1 MKEPMPLITRRDF
14 GALAL
19 LLSTRPGHLSAA
31 DGLDETIGAGVKRR
45 AIPLAAG
52 MVATA
57 TNTIYEGA
65 FGKRDSA
72 SGIDVTTESIFRIA
86 SMTKAV
92 TATAVM
98 QLVEQGKLGLR
109 EPVAKYLPQLGEL
122 QVLEGFDKDT
132 NKPVLRPA
140 RRPVLLRHL
149 LTHTSGF
156 VYENWDA
163 NLVRYLE
170 QAGPTDPDTG
180 MPVPPLMFEPGTRW
194 EYGTNMDWA
203 GRLVEAV
210 SGQTLE
216 EYFQRN
222 ILRPLGMKDA
232 SFIVAEDKFERLV
245 NVWQRQSDGSLKE
258 NPRTPLSPP
267 KSYNGGGGL
276 YGTPRDYVR
285 FMQMILRRG
294 RASDGQQILKPP
306 TVAMMAS
313 NQIGNLSAGKLKSAK
328 PENSSDVDFHPG
340 FTDGFGFG
348 FLINAQAYDIGRSA
362 GSLAWAGLR
371 NTFFWID
378 PRRGIC
384 AVLMMQFLPFCDSQ
398 AMGLLHDFERS
409 VYATL
414 GTRQAS
420 GG

>member
-1 MKEPMPLITRRDF
+1 M
-14 GALAL
+14 AL
-19 LLSTRPGHLSAA
+19 LLGTRPAYLSAA
-31 DGLDETIGAGVKRR
+31 DGLDETLGAGVKRR
-45 AIPLAAG
+45 AIPLAAA

-57 TNTIYEGA
+57 AKTTYAGA
-65 FGKRDSA
+65 FGKRDST
-72 SGIDVTTESIFRIA
+72 SGVDATIDSIFRIA
-86 SMTKAV
+86 SMTKPI
-92 TATAVM
+92 TATAAM
-98 QLVEQGKLGLR
+98 QLVEQGKLGLQ
-109 EPVAKYLPQLGEL
+109 EPVAKHLPQLAKL
-122 QVLEGFDKDT
+122 QILEGFDKDT
-132 NKPVLRPA
+132 GKPVLRPA

-170 QAGPTDPDTG
+170 QSGPVDADTG
-180 MPVPPLMFEPGTRW
+180 EPVSPLMFEPGTRW
-194 EYGTNMDWA
+194 EYGTSMDWA

-222 ILRPLGMKDA
+222 ILRPLGMKDTG
-232 SFIVAEDKFERLV
+232 FIMPEDKFDRLV

-258 NPRTPLSPP
+258 NPRTPPSPP

-294 RASDGQQILKPP
+294 RGGDGQQILRPH
-306 TVAMMAS
+306 TVDMMAT
-313 NQIGNLSAGKLKSAK
+313 NQIGGLSAGKLKTAK

-340 FTDGFGFG
+340 YTDGFGFG
-348 FLINAQAYDIGRSA
+348 FLINAKAYDGGRSA
-362 GSLAWAGLR
+362 GSLAWAGIR

-384 AVLMMQFLPFCDSQ
+384 AVLMMQFLPFCDSE

-409 VYATL
+409 VYAVA
-414 GTRQAS
+414 G
-420 GG
+420 

>member
-1 MKEPMPLITRRDF
+1 MPLIARRDL

-19 LLSTRPGHLSAA
+19 LLGTRTRHLSAA
-31 DGLDETIGAGVKRR
+31 DGLDETLRTAVKRR
-45 AIPLAAG
+45 AIPLAGA

-57 TNTIYEGA
+57 SKTIYEGA
-65 FGKRDSA
+65 FGKRDSI
-72 SGIDVTTESIFRIA
+72 SGIDVTTDSIFRIA
-86 SMTKAV
+86 SMTKPV
-92 TATAVM
+92 TAVAAM
-98 QLVEQGKLGLR
+98 QLVEQGKLGLQ
-109 EPVAKYLPQLGEL
+109 EPVARHLPQLGKL

-170 QAGPTDPDTG
+170 QAGTVNSDTG
-180 MPVPPLMFEPGTRW
+180 MPVHPLMFEPGTRW
-194 EYGTNMDWA
+194 EYGTNMDWV

-222 ILRPLGMKDA
+222 ILRPLGMKDTG
-232 SFIVAEDKFERLV
+232 FILPEDKFDRMVSVSER
-245 NVWQRQSDGSLKE
+245 QGDGSLKE
-258 NPRTPLSPP
+258 SPRTPPNPP
-267 KSYNGGGGL
+267 KSFNGGGGL
-276 YGTPRDYVR
+276 YSTPRDYVR

-294 RASDGQQILKPP
+294 SGSDRQQVLRPR

-313 NQIGNLSAGKLKSAK
+313 NQIGGLSAGKLESVK

-348 FLINAQAYDIGRSA
+348 FLINAKAHDGGRSA
-362 GSLAWAGLR
+362 GSLAWAGIR

-384 AVLMMQFLPFCDSQ
+384 ATLMMQFYPFCDKE

-409 VYATL
+409 VYAVAP
-414 GTRQAS
+414 G
-420 GG
+420 

>member
-1 MKEPMPLITRRDF
+1 MKDSMSLITRRDVS
-14 GALAL
+14 ALAL
-19 LLSTRPGHLSAA
+19 LFGTGTRHLSAA
-31 DGLDETIGAGVKRR
+31 DGLDETLRAAVKRR
-45 AIPLAAG
+45 AIPLAAA
-52 MVATA
+52 MVATPSK
-57 TNTIYEGA
+57 TLYGGS

-72 SGIDVTTESIFRIA
+72 SGIDATIDSIFRIA
-86 SMTKAV
+86 SMTKPV
-92 TATAVM
+92 TAVAAM
-98 QLVEQGKLGLR
+98 QLVEQGKLGLE
-109 EPVAKYLPQLGEL
+109 EPVAKHLPRLGKL
-122 QVLEGFDKDT
+122 QVLEGFDQAT
-132 NKPVLRPA
+132 GKPVLRPV
-140 RRPVLLRHL
+140 RKPVLLRHL

-170 QAGPTDPDTG
+170 RAAPAAAETG
-180 MPVPPLMFEPGTRW
+180 TPVDPLMFEPGTRW
-194 EYGTNMDWA
+194 EYGTSMDWA

-222 ILRPLGMKDA
+222 ILGPLGMKDT
-232 SFIVAEDKFERLV
+232 SYMVPENKFDRLV
-245 NVWQRQSDGSLKE
+245 SVWQRQGDGSLKE
-258 NPRTPLSPP
+258 SPRTLPAPP

-276 YGTPRDYVR
+276 NSTPRDYVR

-294 RASDGQQILKPP
+294 SASDGQQVLRPR
-306 TVAMMAS
+306 TVGMMAS
-313 NQIGNLSAGKLKSAK
+313 NQIGGLSAGKLKSVN

-348 FLINAQAYDIGRSA
+348 FLINAKAYEGGRSA
-362 GSLAWAGLR
+362 GSLAWAGIR

-384 AVLMMQFLPFCDSQ
+384 AVLMMQFLPFCDRE

-409 VYATL
+409 VYATAPRWL
-414 GTRQAS
+414 GI
-420 GG
+420 

>member
-1 MKEPMPLITRRDF
+1 MLLITRRDF
-14 GALAL
+14 GVLAL
-19 LLSTRPGHLSAA
+19 LAGTRPTYLSAA
-31 DGLDETIGAGVKRR
+31 DGLDETLGAGVKRR
-45 AIPLAAG
+45 AIPLAAA

-57 TNTIYEGA
+57 TKTTYAGA
-65 FGKRDSA
+65 FGKRDST

-98 QLVEQGKLGLR
+98 QLVEQGKLGLE
-109 EPVAKYLPQLGEL
+109 EPVAKYLPQLGKL

-132 NKPVLRPA
+132 NKPVLHPA
-140 RRPVLLRHL
+140 RKPILLRHL

-170 QAGPTDPDTG
+170 QAGPADADTG
-180 MPVPPLMFEPGTRW
+180 KPVSPLMFEPGTRW

-222 ILRPLGMKDA
+222 ILRPLGMKDTG
-232 SFIVAEDKFERLV
+232 FIIPEDKFDRLV

-258 NPRTPLSPP
+258 NPRTPPSPP

-294 RASDGQQILKPP
+294 RASDGQQILRPH
-306 TVAMMAS
+306 TVAMMTT
-313 NQIGNLSAGKLKSAK
+313 NQIGAISAGKLKSAK
-328 PENSSDVDFHPG
+328 PENSCDVDFHPG

-348 FLINAQAYDIGRSA
+348 FLINAQAYDGGRSA

-384 AVLMMQFLPFCDSQ
+384 AVLMMQFLPFCDPE

-414 GTRQAS
+414 AARS
-420 GG
+420 